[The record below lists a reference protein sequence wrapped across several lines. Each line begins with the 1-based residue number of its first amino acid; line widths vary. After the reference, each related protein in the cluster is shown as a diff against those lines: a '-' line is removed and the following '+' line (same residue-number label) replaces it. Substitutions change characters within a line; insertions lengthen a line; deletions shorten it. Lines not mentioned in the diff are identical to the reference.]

1 MLSVSNL
8 VMYYRTLKG
17 EVRAVDNVSFSLQE
31 GETIAIIGES
41 GCGKSSLAKSIIRL
55 LPRNVSTYRGK
66 VLFKGLNLMELDEE
80 SLNREIRWARITY
93 IPQAALN
100 SLNPV
105 IKIGDQMIEPLLLSR
120 RMSKREALEGAAK
133 ALRLVGV
140 SDAFLHQYP
149 FELSGGMKQRV
160 IIAMS
165 LLMKPELMILDEPT
179 SSLDVLTQASI
190 MNLLKRIKKE
200 VGLSMI
206 FITHDV
212 ALSSELAD
220 KVAVMYAGQVVELSN
235 AEDFYS
241 SPRHPYSQKLMESVP
256 TLRRDK
262 ELSFIPGS
270 PPSLLNPPK
279 GCRFAERCPLRFEK
293 CSEDPP
299 ITFLDEDSYVKCWL
313 YEGGGHEQLTAMC

>member
-1 MLSVSNL
+1 MLGVSNL
-8 VMYYRTLKG
+8 VMYYRTLRG
-17 EVRAVDNVSFSLQE
+17 EVRAVDDVSFSLQK

-41 GCGKSSLAKSIIRL
+41 GCGKSSLAKSIVRL

-66 VLFKGLNLMELDEE
+66 IILDGVNLMELDEE
-80 SLNREIRWARITY
+80 TFNREVRWTKITY
-93 IPQAALN
+93 VPQAALN

-105 IKIGDQMIEPLLLSR
+105 IKIGDQMIEPLLLR
-120 RMSKREALEGAAK
+120 RKMDKREALERAAK

-140 SDAFLHQYP
+140 SDAFLHHYP

-160 IIAMS
+160 IIAMA
-165 LLMKPELMILDEPT
+165 LLTEPELMILDEPT
-179 SSLDVLTQASI
+179 SSLDVLTQANI
-190 MNLLKRIKKE
+190 MNLLKRIRKE
-200 VGLSMI
+200 MGLSMI

-220 KVAVMYAGQVVELSN
+220 KVAVMYAGQIVELSS
-235 AEDFYS
+235 AEEFYR
-241 SPRHPYSQKLMESVP
+241 SPKHPYSQKLMESVP

-279 GCRFAERCPLRFEK
+279 GCRFAERCPFKFDR

-299 ITFLDEDSYVKCWL
+299 TTLLGEGSYVKCWL
-313 YEGGGHEQLTAMC
+313 YEKGRT

>member
-1 MLSVSNL
+1 
-8 VMYYRTLKG
+8 MYYRTLRG
-17 EVRAVDNVSFSLQE
+17 EVRAVDDVSFSLQK

-55 LPRNVSTYRGK
+55 LPRNVSMYRGE
-66 VLFKGLNLMELDEE
+66 VMFNGVNLMELDEE
-80 SLNREIRWARITY
+80 TFNREIRWAKITY
-93 IPQAALN
+93 VPQAALN

-105 IKIGDQMIEPLLLSR
+105 IKIGDQMIEPLLLHQ
-120 RMSKREALEGAAK
+120 KIDKGEALERAAK

-140 SDAFLHQYP
+140 SDAFLHHYP

-160 IIAMS
+160 IIAMA
-165 LLMKPELMILDEPT
+165 LLTDPELMILDEPT
-179 SSLDVLTQASI
+179 SSLDVLTQANI
-190 MNLLKRIKKE
+190 MNLLKRIKRE
-200 VGLSMI
+200 MGLSMI

-220 KVAVMYAGQVVELSN
+220 KVAVMYAGQAIELSN
-235 AEDFYS
+235 AEEFYG
-241 SPRHPYSQKLMESVP
+241 SPKHPYSQKLMESVP

-279 GCRFAERCPLRFEK
+279 GCRFAERCPFKFNK

-299 ITFLDEDSYVKCWL
+299 ITFLGEGSYVKCWL
-313 YEGGGHEQLTAMC
+313 YEKGRS

>member
-1 MLSVSNL
+1 
-8 VMYYRTLKG
+8 MYYRTLRG
-17 EVRAVDNVSFSLQE
+17 EVRAVDDVSFSLQK

-55 LPRNVSTYRGK
+55 LPRNVSMYRGE
-66 VLFKGLNLMELDEE
+66 VMFNGVNLMELDEE
-80 SLNREIRWARITY
+80 TFNREIRWAKITY
-93 IPQAALN
+93 VPQAALN

-105 IKIGDQMIEPLLLSR
+105 IKIGDQMIEPLLLHQ
-120 RMSKREALEGAAK
+120 KIDKGEALERAAK

-140 SDAFLHQYP
+140 SDAFLHHYP

-160 IIAMS
+160 IIAMA
-165 LLMKPELMILDEPT
+165 LLTDPELMILDEPT
-179 SSLDVLTQASI
+179 SSLDVLTQANI
-190 MNLLKRIKKE
+190 MNLLKRIKRE
-200 VGLSMI
+200 MGLSMI

-220 KVAVMYAGQVVELSN
+220 KVAVMYAGQAVELSN
-235 AEDFYS
+235 AEEFYG
-241 SPRHPYSQKLMESVP
+241 SPKHPYSQKLMESVP

-279 GCRFAERCPLRFEK
+279 GCRFAERCPFKFNK

-299 ITFLDEDSYVKCWL
+299 ITFLGEGSYVKCWL
-313 YEGGGHEQLTAMC
+313 YEKGRS